1 MSCCMRTF
9 RTSAGFPAIPPRKP
23 EVEAIAMRTGKEG
36 EEDEGGS
43 VDLRCS

>member
-9 RTSAGFPAIPPRKP
+9 KTSAGLPAIPPRKP
-23 EVEAIAMRTGKEG
+23 DVDAIAMRTGKEG
-36 EEDEGGS
+36 AEEDGGR